1 MITNE
6 LRGDRNTHDQG
17 EGENAPFAYKVSKKE
32 RDNGHDNYN
41 SVTFQFL
48 SYSDMKIWTPSG
60 PVLQSLKLHK

>member
-32 RDNGHDNYN
+32 RDNGHNNHYR
-41 SVTFQFL
+41 
-48 SYSDMKIWTPSG
+48 
-60 PVLQSLKLHK
+60 